1 MPLLPKTDAILI
13 REVWN
18 ENLEEEFSLIR
29 EIVDDYPYVAM
40 DTEFPGIV
48 LRPVGNFKN
57 SYDYHYQTLKDN
69 VDMLKLI
76 QLGLTFSDEQGNLPT
91 CGTDKY
97 CIWQFNFREFNV
109 NEDVFAN
116 DSIELLRQS
125 GIDFK
130 KNNEKGIDAQRFG
143 ELLMSSGIVLNDSVH
158 WVTFHSGYDF
168 GYLLKLLTCHNLPDT
183 QVGFF
188 NLINVYFPTVYDIKH
203 LMKFCNSLH
212 GGLNKLAEL
221 LEVERVGIC
230 HQAGSDSLLTSCTF
244 RKLKENF
251 FSGSMEKYAGVLYGL
266 GVENGQREYGVL
278 RNKAWEDMEGGEDG
292 KSWNEIEILFEHQDK
307 ENVRHFKVL
316 KIKVTFRLYRK
327 DKGSNFI
334 DEAPVAVEAAAA
346 PALGEPMDIMTALQL
361 VLRKSLAHGGLIR
374 GLHEAAK
381 VIEKH
386 AAQLCVLAED
396 CDQPDYVKLV
406 KALCADH
413 NVNMLTVPS
422 AKTLGEWAGLC
433 KIDSEGKARKVVGC
447 SCVVVKDFGEDHEAL
462 HVVQQHVKA

>member
-1 MPLLPKTDAILI
+1 MPLLPKPDSIQI

-18 ENLEEEFSLIR
+18 DNFEEEFALIR
-29 EIVDDYPYVAM
+29 KIVDDYPYVAM
-40 DTEFPGIV
+40 DTEFPGTV

-91 CGTDKY
+91 CGTDKH
-97 CIWQFNFREFNV
+97 CIWQFNFREFNL

-130 KNNEKGIDAQRFG
+130 KNNEKGIDAKLFG

-168 GYLLKLLTCHNLPDT
+168 GYLLKLLTCQNLPET
-183 QVGFF
+183 QAEFF
-188 NLINVYFPTVYDIKH
+188 NLINIYFPKIYDIKH

-244 RKLKENF
+244 RKLKESF
-251 FSGSMEKYAGVLYGL
+251 FSGSLEKYAGVLYGL
-266 GVENGQREYGVL
+266 GVENGL
-278 RNKAWEDMEGGEDG
+278 N
-292 KSWNEIEILFEHQDK
+292 
-307 ENVRHFKVL
+307 
-316 KIKVTFRLYRK
+316 
-327 DKGSNFI
+327 
-334 DEAPVAVEAAAA
+334 
-346 PALGEPMDIMTALQL
+346 
-361 VLRKSLAHGGLIR
+361 SL
-374 GLHEAAK
+374 
-381 VIEKH
+381 
-386 AAQLCVLAED
+386 
-396 CDQPDYVKLV
+396 
-406 KALCADH
+406 
-413 NVNMLTVPS
+413 
-422 AKTLGEWAGLC
+422 
-433 KIDSEGKARKVVGC
+433 
-447 SCVVVKDFGEDHEAL
+447 
-462 HVVQQHVKA
+462 

>member
-1 MPLLPKTDAILI
+1 MFSLIRHLGLSNFVVFDFVMSLLLKGDSILI

-18 ENLEEEFSLIR
+18 DNLEEEFAHIR
-29 EIVDDYPYVAM
+29 EIVDDFPYIAM

-57 SYDYHYQTLKDN
+57 SNDYHYQTLKDN

-130 KNNEKGIDAQRFG
+130 KNNENGIDAVRFG
-143 ELLMSSGIVLNDSVH
+143 ELLMSSGIVLNDNVY

-168 GYLLKLLTCHNLPDT
+168 GYLLKLLTCQNLPDT
-183 QVGFF
+183 QAGFF
-188 NLINVYFPTVYDIKH
+188 NLINMYFPTLYDIKH

-230 HQAGSDSLLTSCTF
+230 HQAGSDSLLTACTF

-251 FSGSMEKYAGVLYGL
+251 FSGSLEKYAGVLYGL
-266 GVENGQREYGVL
+266 GVENGQ
-278 RNKAWEDMEGGEDG
+278 NT
-292 KSWNEIEILFEHQDK
+292 H
-307 ENVRHFKVL
+307 
-316 KIKVTFRLYRK
+316 
-327 DKGSNFI
+327 
-334 DEAPVAVEAAAA
+334 
-346 PALGEPMDIMTALQL
+346 
-361 VLRKSLAHGGLIR
+361 
-374 GLHEAAK
+374 
-381 VIEKH
+381 
-386 AAQLCVLAED
+386 
-396 CDQPDYVKLV
+396 
-406 KALCADH
+406 
-413 NVNMLTVPS
+413 
-422 AKTLGEWAGLC
+422 
-433 KIDSEGKARKVVGC
+433 
-447 SCVVVKDFGEDHEAL
+447 
-462 HVVQQHVKA
+462 